1 MKQRGKW
8 LFWILAMV
16 LAAGSLH
23 AAAPAGEMPVPDY
36 IIGDG
41 DVLLISVW
49 KDPALTRQV
58 TVLPGGKFSF
68 PLIGELM
75 AGGKTTAELKA
86 ELNEKISKFVPEPI
100 LTLEVQSVNSL
111 LIYVLG
117 QVNHPGR
124 FALNS
129 QIDVLQALASA
140 GGLNAFAKRNK
151 IQIYR
156 KTKSGPETIAFRYD
170 EVIEGEGLKQNILLQ
185 RGDVIVVP

>member
-1 MKQRGKW
+1 MKKRTKW
-8 LFWILAMV
+8 FLVTLAIV
-16 LAAGSLH
+16 LIASAVN
-23 AAAPAGEMPVPDY
+23 AAAPAETPALDY
-36 IIGDG
+36 TIGDG

-58 TVLPGGKFSF
+58 TVLPGGKISF
-68 PLIGELM
+68 PLVGELM
-75 AGGKTTAELKA
+75 AGGKTTAELKS
-86 ELNEKISKFVPEPI
+86 ELTEKISKFVPEPT

-111 LIYVLG
+111 LIYVIG

-156 KTKSGPETIAFRYD
+156 KSKNGPETLPFKYD